1 MRDII
6 SLERCNLL
14 HPKVREEAKAAIE
27 AAEMNFPA
35 NIKIRVVQGLRTIDE
50 QNALYAQGRTTPGK
64 IVTKAKGGSSFHNY
78 GLALDFALMYD
89 KDNNGSFEEL
99 SWNIAKDFDKDGT
112 IDWQEVVKQF
122 EDRGWSW
129 GGKWR
134 TFKDNPHVE
143 KTFDNKWQ
151 TLFQKY
157 NSKDF
162 IPNTNYVNI

>member
-6 SLERCNLL
+6 SLERCNPL

-35 NIKIRVVQGLRTIDE
+35 NIKIRVVQGLRTIEE
-50 QNALYAQGRTTPGK
+50 QDALYAQGRTAPGK

-99 SWNIAKDFDKDGT
+99 SWDTTKDFDKDGT
-112 IDWQEVVKQF
+112 IDWQEVIKQF

-134 TFKDNPHVE
+134 TFKDYPHVE
-143 KTFDNKWQ
+143 KNFGYKWQ
-151 TLFQKY
+151 TLLNKY
-157 NSKDF
+157 KGNDF
-162 IPNTNYVNI
+162 IHGAAYVNI